1 LQETNS
7 IAYCIAGRF
16 RNIAAPGNKGVEED
30 NFASVALM
38 ARKNCKC
45 FEMMKTDLEME

>member
-16 RNIAAPGNKGVEED
+16 HNIAAPSNKGAVED
-30 NFASVALM
+30 NFASVTLM
-38 ARKNCKC
+38 AWKNCKC